1 MSTRRASLK
10 HRAGV
15 LPIRL
20 AAWGAGP
27 PLVAAVHWLLQAGAV
42 TRMLVLIGVLFVWMK
57 AVVLVEQRLAGKRL
71 PPLRRLLAW
80 LLLWPG
86 MRPQVMARAPGAR
99 PAGLGA
105 HIALGMLSIAAGA
118 GCILLARWA
127 WAQTGNLWAFVAPA
141 LIGCSLV
148 LHYGLFTLV
157 VAGWRLAGFQVGPLF
172 RNPFASRSLADF
184 WTRRWNLAYTEMCQ
198 ESVQRATRGWGRR
211 AGVLAVFLFSGL
223 LHEAAI
229 SLPVNAGYG
238 LPTLYFA
245 VNGAAMLAEAAWTSR
260 ATATGEGARATFAR
274 AWAALWVI
282 APLPLLFHPW
292 FLRGVVMPALG
303 VA

>member
-1 MSTRRASLK
+1 MSTRT
-10 HRAGV
+10 AGLTRHAGA
-15 LPIRL
+15 LPLRL
-20 AAWGAGP
+20 AAWGVGP
-27 PLVAAVHWLLQAGAV
+27 PLVAAVHWLLEADAV
-42 TRMLVLIGVLFVWMK
+42 TRMLVLIGVLFGWMK

-71 PPLRRLLAW
+71 PSLPRLLAW

-86 MRPQVMARAPGAR
+86 MRPQVMARALSPAAARNGALSL
-99 PAGLGA
+99 A
-105 HIALGMLSIAAGA
+105 ALGLLSIGAGA
-118 GCILLARWA
+118 GCILLARWT
-127 WAQTGNLWAFVAPA
+127 WAQTGNLWAFAAPA

-148 LHYGLFTLV
+148 LHYGLFTLL

-198 ESVQRATRGWGRR
+198 ESVQRATRSWGRR
-211 AGVLAVFLFSGL
+211 AGVLVVFLFSGL

-245 VNGAAMLAEAAWTSR
+245 LNGAAMLAPIKAGTLK
-260 ATATGEGARATFAR
+260 ARL
-274 AWAALWVI
+274 WAVIWVI

-292 FLRGVVMPALG
+292 FLRGVVLPGLG